1 MTVNTNKS
9 VDEKIFTRTA
19 TKTKK
24 INIEPKTMRGGT
36 RLWEKLKNSK
46 AESQFSKKNT
56 KLS

>member
-36 RLWEKLKNSK
+36 RL
-46 AESQFSKKNT
+46 
-56 KLS
+56 